1 MRLSKLL
8 TILLSLLALTG
19 VTSRAQEKAQAR
31 RTPTGLA
38 LEISFRKDAAPTY
51 AEIIREKMFGGWF
64 ARFDRIANW
73 QLPQGQLPIQAVNIL
88 SRLDGDA
95 VTVTVSVLRGAK
107 FHDEETSVGTYNL
120 RENESFSVEKLE
132 QFGVAPFRLKV
143 VRIIRAVSSQPIV
156 SSRAK
161 SLAVVG
167 IEPVNATL
175 PTYKLTLHNLSDKNI
190 TAFEI
195 NIVDGN
201 KVVVSSRRY
210 GPDGLP
216 IIKAGGL
223 YESGEPLLTRA
234 QQTAAGYGPSVPDS
248 QQTVISC
255 VVFEDG
261 SYEGDAESAAELR
274 AMTLGRKLAL
284 ERLLQ
289 VFATLNRTV
298 PPAQELSAQVNWF
311 RRRVLAISEVADRD
325 TLAGLEKEFP
335 KVDLKTQVELK
346 EWPQAYIHFVKRGV
360 LDDLDGSAKTPSFD
374 VSRFREWLNKTE
386 DRYRNWLSRL

>member
-1 MRLSKLL
+1 MHLPKLL
-8 TILLSLLALTG
+8 TIILSLLALTG
-19 VTSRAQEKAQAR
+19 VTSTAQEKAQVR

-38 LEISFRKDAAPTY
+38 LEISFRKDAAPAY
-51 AEIIREKMFGGWF
+51 NEIIREKMIGGWF
-64 ARFDRIANW
+64 GRFDRIPNW
-73 QLPQGQLPIQAVNIL
+73 QLPDGQLPVRAVNIL
-88 SRLDGDA
+88 SRLEGDA
-95 VTVTVSVLRGAK
+95 VTVTVSVLRGVK

-132 QFGVAPFRLKV
+132 QFGVEPFRLKV
-143 VRIIRAVSSQPIV
+143 VRIIPAVSSQPIV

-161 SLAVVG
+161 SLEVVG

-195 NIVDGN
+195 NIVDGS
-201 KVVVSSRRY
+201 KVVVSSWPY

-216 IIKAGGL
+216 LIKAGDF
-223 YESGEPLLTRA
+223 YETREPLLTRA
-234 QQTAAGYGPSVPDS
+234 QRTAAGYRPSVPDS

-261 SYEGDAESAAELR
+261 SYEGDAEPAAEFR
-274 AMTLGRKLAL
+274 AIALGRKLAL
-284 ERLLQ
+284 ARLLE

-298 PPAQELSAQVNWF
+298 PPAQELSAKVNWF
-311 RRRVLAISEVADRD
+311 RGRVLAISEVADRN

-335 KVDLKTQVELK
+335 NVDLKTQGELK
-346 EWPQAYIHFVKRGV
+346 ESLEAHIHFVKKDL

-374 VSRFREWLNKTE
+374 LSRFREWLNKTE
-386 DRYRNWLSRL
+386 ERYRSWLSRL